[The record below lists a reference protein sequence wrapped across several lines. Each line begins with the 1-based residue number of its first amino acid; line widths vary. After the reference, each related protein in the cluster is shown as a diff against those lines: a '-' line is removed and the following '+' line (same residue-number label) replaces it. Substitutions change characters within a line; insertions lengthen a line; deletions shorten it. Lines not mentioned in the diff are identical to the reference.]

1 MALRPAKRQRR
12 STIVLSD
19 DSDQGEQPRAKTQK
33 SSHQREI
40 TLDGRTSQNVSP
52 VKTPKGKAVAK
63 KGPAQ
68 KSPSHSSPEK
78 QRKTTRIKAE
88 PEKSGSL
95 HNFFSKATAE
105 ERWRK
110 KSVTPDI
117 DAENGELLDA
127 IEDDDL
133 SDDTLQELGLKTNT
147 GGPAADRRKPAISA
161 TSGPSNRSIGT
172 SFPASQRFVRP
183 SDMNRPSSN
192 DVNQTQP
199 EEGHRP
205 WADRYGPNSLEELV
219 VHKKKVSDVQ
229 NWLQGKIDGRNGQK
243 ILVLKGPAGSG
254 KTTTLSL
261 LAKSMGLQLV
271 PWHNPTASETGSKN
285 SVAAQFDE
293 FLNRGGRFGSLVF
306 GDDSTQ
312 SDVSKQDSAHRV
324 LVIEEFPATMA
335 RLSGAL
341 QSFRSVI
348 LQYLARSR
356 AASTATLRG
365 QPSPDHGSPP
375 VVIIISETLLSSSTA
390 LTDSFTAHRLLGPEI
405 LNNPYVTV
413 MEFNPVAPTFVTK
426 ALDIVMK
433 KEARDSRRRRVPG
446 PAVIQKL
453 AEMGDV
459 RSAVNSLEF
468 LCLRGDN
475 NSEWSGTVA
484 AKAKKSSKDNV
495 PLTDMERDS
504 LQLVS
509 QRETTLDMFHAAGKI
524 VYNKR
529 EDPRVLDTRAEPPP
543 KPPDH
548 LMHLYTPKASQV
560 DIEALLSETGTDI
573 QTFISTLHENYILSC
588 SGDKFEE
595 CFDGCSD
602 MLSVSDV
609 LNPES
614 RPSQRASWN
623 PYASI
628 IQANLQ
634 AGSSDTLRQD
644 EISFQVATRG
654 LLFSLPYP
662 VNRASLPGGKKGDTF
677 KMFYPASLRLWKPTE
692 EMDSL
697 IEMYVN
703 GDGLGTGSGGALSH
717 KASSTVG
724 DGGVAT
730 WRTRAFGG
738 ADTYSGIESGSG
750 ADDDDDERERRQIRY
765 AKDTLTLEVLP
776 YMTRI
781 FATTSKDTGVLERIT
796 TFRPNVFLSPAVG
809 DQGPEDDDENDDV
822 VAGAGAGA
830 GGDATVNTTGSGSV
844 STAASRL
851 SGSASRRTGAV
862 PSPLMPHTFRKNE
875 TTSSNGARPRPG
887 TGDGVDGID
896 LGAVEKLYISDDDIE
911 DD

>member
-1 MALRPAKRQRR
+1 MAPRPAKRQRR

-19 DSDQGEQPRAKTQK
+19 DSDEVDRPLAKTQK
-33 SSHQREI
+33 SNHQREI

-52 VKTPKGKAVAK
+52 VKTAKGKSIAK
-63 KGPAQ
+63 KAAAPKA
-68 KSPSHSSPEK
+68 SPHSSPEK
-78 QRKTTRIKAE
+78 QRKSTRIKAE

-95 HNFFSKATAE
+95 HNFFNKATAE

-110 KSVTPDI
+110 KSVTPDV
-117 DAENGELLDA
+117 DAENAELLDA

-133 SDDTLQELGLKTNT
+133 SDDTLQELGLKTDT
-147 GGPAADRRKPAISA
+147 PGSVADRRKPAV
-161 TSGPSNRSIGT
+161 PSIASLRNGSNEGT
-172 SFPASQRFVRP
+172 LPSSQRFVRP
-183 SDMNRPSSN
+183 SAISRPPSK
-192 DVNQTQP
+192 DADQTLP

-205 WADRYGPNSLEELV
+205 WADRYGPNNLEELV

-229 NWLQGKIDGRNGQK
+229 NWLQGKIEGRNGQK

-271 PWHNPTASETGSKN
+271 PWHNPAVSETGGKS
-285 SVAAQFDE
+285 SVALQFDE
-293 FLNRGGRFGSLVF
+293 FLNRGGRFGSLAF
-306 GDDSTQ
+306 GQDSTQ
-312 SDVSKQDSAHRV
+312 SEASKPDLAHRV

-335 RLSGAL
+335 RLSNAL

-348 LQYLARSR
+348 LQYLVRSR
-356 AASTATLRG
+356 AASTAFLRG
-365 QPSPDHGSPP
+365 QQKPDNDPPP

-433 KEARDSRRRRVPG
+433 KEARESRRRRVPG

-468 LCLRGDN
+468 LCLRGDD

-484 AKAKKSSKDNV
+484 AKVKKSSKDSV
-495 PLTDMERDS
+495 PLTDMERNS

-548 LMHLYTPKASQV
+548 LMHLYSPKASQV
-560 DIEALLSETGTDI
+560 DIEALLNETGTDI
-573 QTFISTLHENYILSC
+573 QTFISTLHENYMLSC
-588 SGDKFEE
+588 NGDTFEE

-602 MLSVSDV
+602 ILSVSDV

-614 RPSQRASWN
+614 RPNHRANSN

-634 AGSSDTLRQD
+634 SASSDTLRQD

-654 LLFSLPYP
+654 LLFNLPYP
-662 VNRASLPGGKKGDTF
+662 VNRASPPGGKKADTY

-692 EMDSL
+692 ELDSL

-703 GDGLGTGSGGALSH
+703 GDALGLGSGAQSH
-717 KASSTVG
+717 KSSGTTG

-730 WRTRAFGG
+730 WRTRTFG
-738 ADTYSGIESGSG
+738 ADAYPGTDPGSRF
-750 ADDDDDERERRQIRY
+750 DDEDEEGSRQIRY
-765 AKDTLTLEVLP
+765 AKNTLTLEVLP

-781 FATTSKDTGVLERIT
+781 FAAQSKDTGVLERIT
-796 TFRPNVFLSPAVG
+796 KFRPNAFLSPAVG
-809 DQGPEDDDENDDV
+809 DQGFEDDD
-822 VAGAGAGA
+822 
-830 GGDATVNTTGSGSV
+830 GDTTANTTESAPFPP
-844 STAASRL
+844 AASKS
-851 SGSASRRTGAV
+851 SGSASGRIGSGPPHVSLRKTEATTLSGA
-862 PSPLMPHTFRKNE
+862 
-875 TTSSNGARPRPG
+875 G
-887 TGDGVDGID
+887 TVDGGID
-896 LGAVEKLYISDDDIE
+896 PGDVEKLYISDDDIE